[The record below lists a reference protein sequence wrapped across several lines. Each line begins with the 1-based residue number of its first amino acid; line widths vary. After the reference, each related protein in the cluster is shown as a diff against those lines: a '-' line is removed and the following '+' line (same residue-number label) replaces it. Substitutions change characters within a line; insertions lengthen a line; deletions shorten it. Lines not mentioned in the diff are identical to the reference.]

1 MNAFVYKVCY
11 SQTDRPNYLVH
22 ALSKLDADQKMAKVI
37 SETGAH
43 HFDYVCA
50 IHGEV
55 K

>member
-1 MNAFVYKVCY
+1 MNAFVYKICY

-22 ALSKLDADQKMAKVI
+22 ALSKLEADRKMEKVI

-43 HFDYVCA
+43 HFDFVCT
-50 IHGEV
+50 IQGEV

>member
-1 MNAFVYKVCY
+1 MTAFVYKVCY

-22 ALSKLDADQKMAKVI
+22 ALSKLEADRKMEKVI
-37 SETGAH
+37 SETGAL

-50 IHGEV
+50 LSGEV